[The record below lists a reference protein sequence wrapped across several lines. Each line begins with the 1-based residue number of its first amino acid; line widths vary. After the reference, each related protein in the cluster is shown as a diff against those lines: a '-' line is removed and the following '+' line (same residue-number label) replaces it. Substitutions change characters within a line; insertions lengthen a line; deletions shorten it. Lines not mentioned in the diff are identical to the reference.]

1 MGNNNDVSTVKY
13 YIIGVEKNLFD
24 DIFSQFKFT
33 KLENGL
39 GIKMKINNITISE
52 KQKFQVKWEIT
63 FLNQLN
69 DNNEDEILE
78 FLKEELNFKIDE
90 YDEKSNKIIDSK
102 TTKSN
107 QNFNV
112 LIKFGDENLDLLME
126 ILEYQTTSSLPQIG
140 IVTPNEY
147 APNLFYNRF
156 VTIIKGSIDDEI
168 VMQQNFMSYMVERDC
183 YYNQRWDQCIKLSP
197 NYSLTSK
204 DISNAKLNILLI
216 GMSRCGKS
224 TFINLIADKMVA
236 YESPSFSSV
245 TTKISEF
252 PILLDS
258 SNNKILEIRLF
269 DTPGLM
275 EKEIDVN
282 GTKINTEKLV
292 KDLIEEKF
300 KKCEDSKDD
309 IHLIYF
315 FLGPQSNL
323 EFLNSFFKFLIK
335 INANRIK
342 KKKFEIPIIFIMNE
356 NKNQDKLDEL
366 KNHILSEKNNIKN
379 LYKEIEEIGK
389 NNLYKKELSLK
400 ERMALSK
407 TKNNSL
413 KNNII
418 GVNLI
423 KSKNING
430 NITEAFGFEQIMKAT
445 KYFLQKNNPFNEKDI
460 IFLQKKVN
468 SINHFIELLK
478 SRELS
483 KDENK
488 EFLIHKNETKEIIL
502 KIGLENSLMNNC
514 KDETEYLQFCRK
526 ESKLAIAGFCTI
538 GFSAGLIPWPCADLA
553 ILFPLFFAMIKAI
566 TNCYNISMGEIPF
579 TDMLKLV
586 FGFAP
591 NITSKAA
598 GNISGLVT
606 GAVAGENVFAN
617 LSEQILSKNVR
628 LVHGTG
634 NMNKVFQECAVK
646 SKNILYEAFSKLYN
660 CLPSFKFGAKKGME
674 KGAEAFANSY
684 AQKLITNPK
693 SVKAAANVAK
703 DIGSKRASDLLS
715 KSTIF
720 FSKGLGSKLTH
731 LIPIISCIFDCYN
744 TYSVGDNT
752 IKYCEEYI
760 RKTCGGDLFLKRIL
774 DYQEFFN
781 LIKLKSNRYDYA
793 SKYNILG

>member
-1 MGNNNDVSTVKY
+1 M
-13 YIIGVEKNLFD
+13 
-24 DIFSQFKFT
+24 
-33 KLENGL
+33 
-39 GIKMKINNITISE
+39 NIH
-52 KQKFQVKWEIT
+52 
-63 FLNQLN
+63 L
-69 DNNEDEILE
+69 
-78 FLKEELNFKIDE
+78 
-90 YDEKSNKIIDSK
+90 
-102 TTKSN
+102 
-107 QNFNV
+107 
-112 LIKFGDENLDLLME
+112 
-126 ILEYQTTSSLPQIG
+126 
-140 IVTPNEY
+140 
-147 APNLFYNRF
+147 NRF

-168 VMQQNFMSYMVERDC
+168 TMQQNFMSYMVERDC

-197 NYSLTSK
+197 NYTLTSK
-204 DISNAKLNILLI
+204 DVSNAKLNILLI

-224 TFINLIADKMVA
+224 TFINLIADKMIA

-275 EKEIDVN
+275 EKEIEAN
-282 GTKINTEKLV
+282 GTKIDTKKLV
-292 KDLIEEKF
+292 KDLIEEKI
-300 KKCEDSKDD
+300 KNCEDSKDD

-335 INANRIK
+335 INVNRIK
-342 KKKFEIPIIFIMNE
+342 KKKFAIPIIFIMNE

-366 KNHILSEKNNIKN
+366 KNHILSEKNNIKD
-379 LYKEIEEIGK
+379 LYKEIEENGK
-389 NNLYKKELSLK
+389 NNLYKKKLSLK
-400 ERMALSK
+400 ERISFSK
-407 TKNNSL
+407 TINNSP

-468 SINHFIELLK
+468 SINHFIELSK

-488 EFLIHKNETKEIIL
+488 EFLMHKNETKEIIL

-514 KDETEYLQFCRK
+514 KDEIEYIEFCRNK
-526 ESKLAIAGFCTI
+526 AKFAITGFCSI
-538 GFSAGLIPWPCADLA
+538 GFSAGLIPWPFADLA
-553 ILFPLFFAMIKAI
+553 ILFPLFFVMIKAI
-566 TNCYNISMGEIPF
+566 TDCYNISIEEIPF

-591 NITSKAA
+591 NISSKAV
-598 GNISGLVT
+598 GNVSGLVT
-606 GAVAGENVFAN
+606 GAVAGENVFTN
-617 LSEQILSKNVR
+617 LSEQILNKNVR
-628 LVHGTG
+628 LIHGKG
-634 NMNKVFQECAVK
+634 NMNIVFQKCTVK
-646 SKNILYEAFSKLYN
+646 SKNILYEAIRKLYN
-660 CLPSFKFGAKKGME
+660 SLPSFKFGVKKGMK

-684 AQKLITNPK
+684 TQKLITNPK
-693 SVKAAANVAK
+693 SVNAATNIVK
-703 DIGSKRASDLLS
+703 EIGTKRASNLLS
-715 KSTIF
+715 NCTNF
-720 FSKGLGSKLTH
+720 LSKGLGSKLTH

-744 TYSVGDNT
+744 TYSVGGNI

-781 LIKLKSNRYDYA
+781 IIKLKANTNDYT
-793 SKYNILG
+793 SKYSIIG